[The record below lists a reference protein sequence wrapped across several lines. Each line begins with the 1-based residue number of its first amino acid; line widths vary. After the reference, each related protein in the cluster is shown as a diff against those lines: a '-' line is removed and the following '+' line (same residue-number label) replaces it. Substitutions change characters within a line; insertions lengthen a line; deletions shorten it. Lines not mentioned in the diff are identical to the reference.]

1 MKTLVVLICL
11 LMASPAYARFDPKS
25 STGASAAVET
35 TTPLK
40 IIPPSSGI
48 NPVVPTVTTPVPIIP
63 SVLRDLPNN
72 PLAAPQNIDELLKLR
87 VTEDI
92 WQAMYSPLPCLDAT
106 SDCVQRLQALA
117 VQNSPVLKE
126 LETKIATVNQKI
138 EEAKTNNKKSIELAV
153 FEPALQVFLRQ
164 ETVVENGQS
173 RKIGVVE
180 RVGQLFSNP
189 GPVVNDLLSAIG
201 IPVLRGFYGGSDAQ
215 QTRAIQ
221 ISDLV
226 VKVAEIERGKTEV
239 VVKTRERV
247 QQLILDFDV
256 YAREFQAEQAI
267 AVSEGKA
274 LKLYAVMY
282 AAGDGDT
289 DVYLSRKERVEKT
302 KLQIFKAWAR
312 VRAQITII
320 KTVVVPRE

>member
-1 MKTLVVLICL
+1 
-11 LMASPAYARFDPKS
+11 
-25 STGASAAVET
+25 
-35 TTPLK
+35 
-40 IIPPSSGI
+40 
-48 NPVVPTVTTPVPIIP
+48 
-63 SVLRDLPNN
+63 
-72 PLAAPQNIDELLKLR
+72 
-87 VTEDI
+87 
-92 WQAMYSPLPCLDAT
+92 
-106 SDCVQRLQALA
+106 
-117 VQNSPVLKE
+117 
-126 LETKIATVNQKI
+126 
-138 EEAKTNNKKSIELAV
+138 
-153 FEPALQVFLRQ
+153 
-164 ETVVENGQS
+164 
-173 RKIGVVE
+173 
-180 RVGQLFSNP
+180 
-189 GPVVNDLLSAIG
+189 VNDLLSAIG

-247 QQLILDFDV
+247 QQLVLDFDV

-282 AAGDGDT
+282 AAGDGDK

-312 VRAQITII
+312 VRGQITVL
-320 KTVVVPRE
+320 KAVVVPRD